1 MGQRRVALAHAFLCP
16 STAPLY
22 SDPRI
27 PEGLR
32 SYPEEV
38 VSVLRTLSIVTLSAL
53 MVSCGYSEEEW
64 QAQLDKYG
72 KLAAEHQKD
81 QQARQGTQAE
91 LDRAKGQVDA
101 LKNELQKMGVNMD
114 ALNEQL
120 QQTGSQNE
128 QLSKNVQEMQRALD
142 EYKARAAQLER
153 IKQRFELLQQTLK
166 KLTELGL
173 KVEIRRNRMV
183 IRLPGDVLFASGQD
197 KLRNEGKQVLLAVA
211 EVIRNDKQLATR
223 YFQVAGHTD
232 NKPLQGGRF
241 QDNWGLSTMRA
252 RQVLVFLIDPLDAD
266 PKKSGGGLNPTHLHA
281 AGYGETDPVAKN
293 DTDDG
298 RQQNRRVELVLMPD
312 VEEMLDLR
320 SLL

>member
-1 MGQRRVALAHAFLCP
+1 M
-16 STAPLY
+16 
-22 SDPRI
+22 
-27 PEGLR
+27 
-32 SYPEEV
+32 
-38 VSVLRTLSIVTLSAL
+38 VSKLSIVALSAL
-53 MVSCGYSEEEW
+53 VFSCGYSEEEW
-64 QAQLDKYG
+64 QAQLDKYA
-72 KLAAEHQKD
+72 KLEAEHQKSE
-81 QQARQGTQAE
+81 QARQALQAE
-91 LDRAKGQVDA
+91 LDQAKGNVDK
-101 LKNELQKMGVNMD
+101 LKGELEKMGVNMD

-128 QLSKNVQEMQRALD
+128 QLAKNVQEMQRALD

-153 IKQRFELLQQTLK
+153 IKQRFELLQSKLK

-183 IRLPGDVLFASGQD
+183 IRLPGDVLFDSGSD
-197 KLRNEGKQVLLAVA
+197 RLKKEGQEILLQVAD
-211 EVIRNDKQLATR
+211 VIRNDKQLAAR

-241 QDNWGLSTMRA
+241 HDNWGLSTMRA
-252 RQVLVFLIDPLDAD
+252 REVLVYLITARDQNPR
-266 PKKSGGGLNPTHLHA
+266 KSGGGLDATRLHA

>member
-1 MGQRRVALAHAFLCP
+1 VIRHLALVALF
-16 STAPLY
+16 T
-22 SDPRI
+22 
-27 PEGLR
+27 
-32 SYPEEV
+32 V
-38 VSVLRTLSIVTLSAL
+38 VA
-53 MVSCGYSEEEW
+53 CGYSEEEW
-64 QAQLDKYG
+64 QAQLAKYE
-72 KLAAEHQKD
+72 KLAAEHQKTS
-81 QQARQGTQAE
+81 AAE
-91 LDRAKGQVDA
+91 KAAKDDLDHAKGQVDQ
-101 LKNELQKMGVNMD
+101 LKRELEKMGVNMD
-114 ALNEQL
+114 TLNEQL

-128 QLSKNVQEMQRALD
+128 ALNKNVQDMQRALD

-153 IKQRFELLQQTLK
+153 IKQRFELLQQKLK

-197 KLRNEGKQVLLAVA
+197 TLRAEGKPVLNAVA
-211 EVIRNDKQLATR
+211 EVIRNDKQLSAR

-241 QDNWGLSTMRA
+241 HDNWGLSTMRA
-252 RQVLVFLIDPLDAD
+252 REVLVYLVAPQD
-266 PKKSGGGLNPTHLHA
+266 PKKGGGGLSATRLHA